1 MADIA
6 NKEAFSDANKIFE
19 IEKRVVDILR
29 KENLTVKESE
39 VFLILFIVKLVE
51 CIARTTKGD
60 FTVCLAKIVSR
71 VIKINELG
79 EEELKSHNQP
89 N

>member
-1 MADIA
+1 MPDTV
-6 NKEAFSDANKIFE
+6 NKETFSDANKIFE
-19 IEKRVVDILR
+19 IEKRVLDILR
-29 KENLTVKESE
+29 KENLTVRESE

-60 FTVCLAKIVSR
+60 FFVCLAKIVTR
-71 VIKINELG
+71 VIKINTLE